1 MNEPGFSDIEAA
13 AERLRG
19 QAVVT
24 PLLEAPLL
32 NERLGGRLLV
42 KAENLQLTGS
52 FKFRG
57 AFNKIS
63 QLDAAARERGVV
75 AYSSGNHAQGVAAA
89 ARFLKT
95 PAVIVMPDDAPAVK
109 LDNTR
114 AWGAEVVTYPRHGA
128 DRETIALEIAREQ
141 GRAVVP
147 PYDDPQIIAGQG
159 TVGLEIAE
167 QAGERGV
174 ALDHVVVCCGG
185 GGLTAGSAVALDER
199 LPGATIHTAEPEG
212 WDDTKRSLEAG
223 TRQRIETVTP
233 SLCDA
238 LLASTPGELTFAINR
253 RLVTD
258 GFAVSE
264 DDVGSAMALA
274 FRYLKIVLEPG
285 GAAALAAVTS
295 GKLPLDGKSVAVV
308 ASGGNVDH
316 TVFCDMLSRYG
327 S

>member
-1 MNEPGFSDIEAA
+1 MNEPGFDDIAAA

-19 QAVVT
+19 KAVVT

-32 NERLGGRLLV
+32 NDKLGGRLLV
-42 KAENLQLTGS
+42 KPENLQLTGS

-63 QLDAAARERGVV
+63 QLDETAGERGIV

-89 ARFLKT
+89 ARFLDV
-95 PAVIVMPDDAPAVK
+95 PAVIVMPEDAPAVK

-128 DRETIALEIAREQ
+128 DRESIALEIARDQ
-141 GRAVVP
+141 GRTVIP

-174 ALDHVVVCCGG
+174 VLDHVVVCCGG
-185 GGLTAGSAVALDER
+185 GGLTAGSAIALSER
-199 LPGATIHTAEPEG
+199 MPGATVHTAEPEG
-212 WDDTKRSLEAG
+212 WDDTKRSLEVG

-238 LLASTPGELTFAINR
+238 LLAATPGALTFAINS
-253 RLVTD
+253 RLVTS
-258 GFAVSE
+258 GYAVSE
-264 DDVGSAMALA
+264 ADVGQAMALA
-274 FRYLKIVLEPG
+274 HRYFKIVLEPG

-295 GKLPLDGKSVAVV
+295 GKLELAGKSVAVV

-327 S
+327 A

>member
-1 MNEPGFSDIEAA
+1 MKAPGFSDIEAA
-13 AERLRG
+13 AGRLRG
-19 QAVVT
+19 HAVTT

-32 NERLGGRLLV
+32 NERLGGRVFV

-63 QLDAAARERGVV
+63 QLDAAARERGIV

-89 ARFLKT
+89 ARFLQT
-95 PAVIVMPDDAPAVK
+95 PAVIVMPEDAPAVK

-128 DRETIALEIAREQ
+128 DRETIALDIARDQ
-141 GRAVVP
+141 GRTVIP
-147 PYDDPQIIAGQG
+147 PYDDPHIIAGQG

-167 QAGERGV
+167 QAGKRGV
-174 ALDHVVVCCGG
+174 TFDHIVVCCGG
-185 GGLTAGSAVALDER
+185 GGLTAGSAIALGER
-199 LPGATIHTAEPEG
+199 MPGATIHTAEPEG
-212 WDDTKRSLEAG
+212 WDDTKRSLETG
-223 TRQRIETVTP
+223 TRQRIEAVTP

-238 LLASTPGELTFAINR
+238 LLASTPGELTFAINH
-253 RLVTD
+253 RLVTS

-264 DDVGSAMALA
+264 DDVGRAMALA
-274 FRYLKIVLEPG
+274 HRYLKIVLEPG

-295 GKLPLDGKSVAVV
+295 GKLDVAGKTVAVV

-327 S
+327 T